1 MASASNTATPEQ
13 IIDPDSDQYQQEI
26 KPALENIE
34 GWLAEPAAHFT
45 AWLMAR
51 QNRDAIA
58 GGIVE
63 FGVYRGRYLA
73 LLYVCGQAMK
83 RPVVGVDLFAGL
95 GSEHNAGAI
104 AALKGVLHTTAL
116 KSRVRS
122 NVAQVSSDTGQLH
135 ILAADT
141 LQLKAAEL
149 APLLG
154 PAGAAFISVDGG
166 HEAIHLVNDIGLSAE
181 LLAPGGIVA
190 VDDAFNFSTPGA
202 IEGTCRWFDTQNAG
216 RLAAFAQCYNKLF
229 LCRTED
235 HGKWLEQTRH
245 YVEAHEHLDFGQRTI
260 QRMQE
265 NDAIGFTPRFF
276 GSEIVPFL

>member
-1 MASASNTATPEQ
+1 MAATSSSVSPDQ
-13 IIDPDSDQYQQEI
+13 IIDPDSEQYRQQVR
-26 KPALENIE
+26 PPLENIE
-34 GWLAEPAAHFT
+34 GWLAEPAAHYT
-45 AWLMAR
+45 VWLMAR
-51 QNRDAIA
+51 QNLDAIA

-73 LLYVCGQAMK
+73 LLYLCGQAMK
-83 RPVVGVDLFAGL
+83 RPVIGVDLFAGL

-104 AALKGVLHTTAL
+104 AAVKEVLHTTAQ
-116 KSRVRS
+116 KARVRA
-122 NVAQVSSDTGQLH
+122 NIKQAAGDTEQLH

-141 LQLKAAEL
+141 LQLKAADL
-149 APLLG
+149 MPLLG
-154 PAGAAFISVDGG
+154 PSGAAYISVDGG
-166 HEAIHLVNDIGLSAE
+166 HEAVHLMNDIGLSAE

-202 IEGTCRWFDTQNAG
+202 IEGTCRWFDTQNRD

-245 YVEAHEHLDFGQRTI
+245 YVETHKHLDFGQRTV
-260 QRMQE
+260 QRMKE

-276 GSEIVPFL
+276 GREIVPFL